1 MLCAHEW
8 VFQLLMANL
17 VTVYPQKLSDGR
29 AFIHL
34 QNHGPVELIAE
45 LTGTPLE
52 PVVLGPYQKTLAGV
66 RGLPSTLTVNW
77 KNLYTLPTQNFITVH
92 TLTPLPK

>member
-1 MLCAHEW
+1 MVDHKLPPIVSVAGRSRIGKTT
-8 VFQLLMANL
+8 FL
-17 VTVYPQKLSDGR
+17 VK
-29 AFIHL
+29 
-34 QNHGPVELIAE
+34 LIAE